1 MKKRALSIVLTLA
14 LCLGML
20 PATAW
25 AEQDPDP
32 APASQEV
39 TSQATPAEQDVTLEE
54 QDTEKQDA
62 EEQDIEEQDGEEQV
76 PETTPPT
83 YSGGSGTER
92 NPWLISTADDLKT
105 LADTV
110 NNGEPYTYTGEY
122 FLQTNDI
129 DLSNV
134 VWEPI
139 GYTDSDYYFSGHYDG
154 GDYIISNA
162 VSTGKLN
169 EDGQATAGI
178 FGCVADGSVSNLH
191 VRNADFTASGDEN
204 YGPAGGVTGIAY
216 GATIENCTVEN
227 SRVESE
233 RMPDDSTCAG
243 GIAGYAIGATFSN
256 CASISNQIVSTA

>member
-39 TSQATPAEQDVTLEE
+39 TTQAAPAEQDVALEE
-54 QDTEKQDA
+54 QE
-62 EEQDIEEQDGEEQV
+62 GEEQV
-76 PETTPPT
+76 TETTPPA
-83 YSGGSGTER
+83 YSGGSGTED
-92 NPWLISTADDLKT
+92 NPWIISSADDLKT

-110 NNGEPYTYTGEY
+110 NNGEQYTGTY
-122 FLQTNDI
+122 FLQAEDI

-134 VWEPI
+134 AWEPI

-162 VSTGKLN
+162 VSTGKLD

-178 FGCVADGSVSNLH
+178 FGCVMDGSVSNLH

-256 CASISNQIVSTA
+256 